1 MHRVLRGLGL
11 VIVALLLQ
19 PVEAVTA
26 QELPV
31 TLFRPGPAAAAPD
44 ASLSARQSGVAR
56 HRLVDVD
63 PGALDQAVAPRG
75 YENAEER
82 LERAAGKNR
91 PIRLELFPG
100 VSATFDKRAIGKAH
114 GGGYVW
120 RGERQGRA
128 GESTLVV
135 KGGRVTGHVEMD
147 GRVFRIEPV
156 GGALHRV
163 IEIAPSAFAPDAP
176 PLHAPS
182 AGDEAGSGAPTAAPD
197 TSATAKRKATVVD
210 VLVAYTARADQAPG
224 DILADIDLA
233 LALANTGLQ
242 NSGIRL
248 VLNLRA
254 TARVNGYDESRYD
267 YTTTLYDLSGLKG
280 GGSTQSGRR
289 AFAPVRRM
297 RDSVGADLVL
307 LLREGGFYCGIA
319 WVVEAPSASTSAY
332 GFSTVSRDC
341 IAGHSVIHEIGHNM
355 GLYHDR
361 HMEDPAPPSVYNFGF
376 VNVDAGVRDIMSYNN
391 ACAEFSATCTRR
403 NMFSNPRKFV
413 SGEPFGVPIG
423 IEGAADASR
432 RLNETRRGIADYRPR
447 KAPTS

>member
-1 MHRVLRGLGL
+1 MHRALRGLGL
-11 VIVALLLQ
+11 VIALLLPQ
-19 PVEAVTA
+19 PVQAVTA
-26 QELPV
+26 QEPPV
-31 TLFRPGPAAAAPD
+31 PLFRPGSAVAPD
-44 ASLSARQSGVAR
+44 ASLSARQSGAAR
-56 HRLVDVD
+56 QRLVDID
-63 PGALDQAVAPRG
+63 PGALDEAIAPQG
-75 YENAEER
+75 YESAEDR
-82 LERAAGKNR
+82 LERAAGKKR
-91 PIRLELFPG
+91 PIHLELFPG

-156 GGALHRV
+156 GGASHRV

-182 AGDEAGSGAPTAAPD
+182 AGDEAASGAPTAAPD
-197 TSATAKRKATVVD
+197 TSATETRTATVVD
-210 VLVAYTARADQAPG
+210 VLVAYTARADKAPG

-254 TARVNGYDESRYD
+254 SARVKGYDESRYG

-289 AFAPVRRM
+289 AFAPVRRL

-307 LLREGGFYCGIA
+307 LLREGGFFCGIA

-361 HMEDPAPPSVYNFGF
+361 HVEDPAPASVYNFGF
-376 VNVDAGVRDIMSYNN
+376 VNVEARVRDIMSYND
-391 ACAEFSATCTRR
+391 ACAKFSTTCRRR
-403 NMFSNPRKFV
+403 NLFSNPRKSV

-423 IEGAADASR
+423 TEGAADASR

-447 KAPTS
+447 RTPIS